1 MPAVRVLYISVAAR
15 ELLTA
20 LECVGVANFTDLGTR
35 YSLPKDWDT
44 ISIVYNAGTLNAT
57 GGNPKILDEWKRN
70 PPDGGDIVQVIGK
83 LTLDRRERQER
94 ARSGLRLVEGQGV
107 LPLHGHRGCYGQSC
121 WSLVAAST
129 GWRFMDKPLGTA
141 CHIDDQHPIDTMTGL
156 TSMSLEKGW
165 VVPEEQAVSLQA
177 EPVFN
182 AGTRPSSS
190 RARGR
195 SAGSPA
201 TPNSS
206 SASAACQP
214 GRNRVFASST
224 DWPIR
229 FGPGPWT
236 GTRLGSG
243 SRTSSAARGP
253 SSRRFRRQMRKRSE
267 PGPRRV

>member
-182 AGTRPSSS
+182 AGKAAHVFQGSWTIGWLAGNTKLKFGFGRLPIGPES
-190 RARGR
+190 RICIFNGLAD
-195 SAGSPA
+195 SIWAGSMDRDEA
-201 TPNSS
+201 RERIKNI
-206 SASAACQP
+206 
-214 GRNRVFASST
+214 V
-224 DWPIR
+224 
-229 FGPGPWT
+229 
-236 GTRLGSG
+236 GS
-243 SRTSSAARGP
+243 
-253 SSRRFRRQMRKRSE
+253 
-267 PGPRRV
+267 